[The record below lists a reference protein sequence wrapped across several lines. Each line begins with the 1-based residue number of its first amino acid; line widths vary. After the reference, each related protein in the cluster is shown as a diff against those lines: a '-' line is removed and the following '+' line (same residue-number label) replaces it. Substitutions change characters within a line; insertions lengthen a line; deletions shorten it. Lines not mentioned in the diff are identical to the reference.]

1 MKILV
6 GYDGSEMAQR
16 ALTVAQ
22 RRAKTLKAELH
33 IFTAAANGK
42 IDSPKNTRLES
53 GLKDSEML
61 CQACNIKCKIEMS
74 QQQQMSV
81 AEDLLR
87 YAKENEI
94 DEIVI
99 GLRRR
104 SQLGKLLFGSTSRQ
118 VILDAPCPVLC
129 VK

>member
-1 MKILV
+1 MKIMV

-16 ALTVAQ
+16 ALMVAQ
-22 RRAKTLKAELH
+22 NRAKALKAELH
-33 IFTAAANGK
+33 IFTSASNGK
-42 IDSPKNTRLES
+42 SDSTQNSRLEEK
-53 GLKDSEML
+53 LKDSEML
-61 CQACNIKCKIEMS
+61 CKACDIPCKVEMS
-74 QQQQMSV
+74 NYNLSV
-81 AEDLLR
+81 AEDMVR
-87 YAKENEI
+87 YARENEI

-118 VILDAPCPVLC
+118 VILDAPCPVLS